1 MSAHAFD
8 KIMAGLEQAVEIVGG
23 EADPASYVAHV
34 PREIDVKAVRQRL
47 NLNQTRLKPPDLPLP
62 ASPSP

>member
-1 MSAHAFD
+1 
-8 KIMAGLEQAVEIVGG
+8 
-23 EADPASYVAHV
+23 VAHV

-47 NLNQTRLKPPDLPLP
+47 NLNQTRLKPQALPSP